1 MKFVLKEYLELL
13 KEDGELDSLI
23 TDLLFSMN
31 IIPISKPQ
39 RGRQFG
45 VDISAIGTDNDGV
58 KKVFL
63 FAVKQ
68 GNITRNIWDS
78 NPNSIR
84 QTLNEILDVYI
95 PKVLTKNQKALPQK
109 IIVATNGVL
118 EQTVQLNWNS
128 YLDEN
133 SQPNKIEFD
142 FWGID
147 KIASQTDE
155 YLLPEQIFPNDLKIL
170 LRKTLAFIDLADYDC
185 NHYYSLLEKLFE
197 SKTNKKKEVLK
208 VLRIV
213 RVCFSVIHK
222 WSKDAQNL
230 KQSIVASER
239 TLLLTWNWMRE
250 NDLLKNNY
258 VLDEFYNIHS
268 LKITIGREYFL
279 KIREHL
285 YVKHSLFKYSRNQ
298 LEYSLTIWEQMGIL
312 SSIALT
318 EIAEGQMHLVTDNKD
333 YTNICFSNA
342 NEYVIGLKY
351 LIANNPPTKYPEYDE
366 HLIEISLT
374 LILLYK
380 AKEFEFAKN
389 WIGNLITGFNDCY
402 KLKRFIP
409 LFRTDYEEL
418 ANIHLGNS
426 ISEPHSSML
435 LPLLAEWAVILNEPG
450 LYDLVKKMI
459 SENYPEIDLQIWFP
473 ESTSEDFLYTTN
485 MSRKSG
491 HAKCSIELYDD
502 VEKYK
507 KEMLEEKTLFCEEKE
522 FSIFSQY
529 FYYLGY
535 LSSRHYRSNLL
546 PLFWREF
553 LN

>member
-13 KEDGELDSLI
+13 KEDGELDSLL

-31 IIPISKPQ
+31 ILPVSKPQ

-45 VDISAIGTDNDGV
+45 VDISAVGVDSDGI

-68 GNITRNIWDS
+68 GNITRNVWDS

-95 PKVLTKNQKALPQK
+95 PKILLKSQRTLPKK

-118 EQTVQLNWNS
+118 EQTVQFNWNS
-128 YLDEN
+128 FIDEN
-133 SQPNKIEFD
+133 SQSDKIEFD

-147 KIASQTDE
+147 KIATYTDE
-155 YLLPEQIFPNDLKIL
+155 HLLAEQLFPHEFKIL

-197 SKTNKKKEVLK
+197 SKTDKKKEVLK

-213 RVCFSVIHK
+213 RVCFSVIFK
-222 WSKDAQNL
+222 WSKDAKNL
-230 KQSIVASER
+230 KQAVIASER
-239 TLLLTWNWMRE
+239 TILLTWNWMRK
-250 NDLLKNNY
+250 NDLLKKDY
-258 VLDEFYNIHS
+258 ALDEFYNIHTV
-268 LKITIGREYFL
+268 KINIGREYFI
-279 KIREHL
+279 KVREHL
-285 YVKHSLFKYSRNQ
+285 YVKHSLFVFSRNQ
-298 LEYSLTIWEQMGIL
+298 LEYSLTVWEQIGLL

-318 EIAEGQMHLVTDNKD
+318 EIAECQIQTLIKNTDYANVC
-333 YTNICFSNA
+333 ISNV
-342 NEYVIGLKY
+342 NEYVKGLKC
-351 LIANNPPTKYPEYDE
+351 LIANNPPSKYPEYDE
-366 HLIEISLT
+366 HLIEISLA

-380 AKEFEFAKN
+380 ANEFEFAKN
-389 WIGNLITGFNDCY
+389 WIASLIIGLNDCFR
-402 KLKRFIP
+402 LKSFIP

-418 ANIHLGNS
+418 AEIHLGNS

-435 LPLLAEWAVILNEPG
+435 IPLLAEWSIILNEPY
-450 LYDLVKKMI
+450 LYNLVKQLV

-473 ESTSEDFLYTTN
+473 DGDSEDFLFTEN

-491 HAKCSIELYDD
+491 HAKCSVHLYDAF
-502 VEKYK
+502 ETYK
-507 KEMLEEKTLFCEEKE
+507 EEMLEEKKLFSEEKK
-522 FSIFSQY
+522 FSIFTSH
-529 FYYLGY
+529 FDYLGF
-535 LSSRHYRSNLL
+535 LSSRHFRSNLL
-546 PLFWREF
+546 PIYWRES
-553 LN
+553 LD

>member
-45 VDISAIGTDNDGV
+45 VDISAIGTDIDGV

-78 NPNSIR
+78 TPNSIR

-95 PKVLTKNQKALPQK
+95 PKVLTKSQKALPQK

-155 YLLPEQIFPNDLKIL
+155 YLLPEQIFPNDFKIL

-197 SKTNKKKEVLK
+197 SKTDKKKEVLK

-250 NDLLKNNY
+250 NDLLRNNY
-258 VLDEFYNIHS
+258 VLEEFYN
-268 LKITIGREYFL
+268 
-279 KIREHL
+279 
-285 YVKHSLFKYSRNQ
+285 NQ
-298 LEYSLTIWEQMGIL
+298 
-312 SSIALT
+312 
-318 EIAEGQMHLVTDNKD
+318 
-333 YTNICFSNA
+333 
-342 NEYVIGLKY
+342 
-351 LIANNPPTKYPEYDE
+351 
-366 HLIEISLT
+366 
-374 LILLYK
+374 
-380 AKEFEFAKN
+380 
-389 WIGNLITGFNDCY
+389 
-402 KLKRFIP
+402 R
-409 LFRTDYEEL
+409 
-418 ANIHLGNS
+418 
-426 ISEPHSSML
+426 
-435 LPLLAEWAVILNEPG
+435 
-450 LYDLVKKMI
+450 
-459 SENYPEIDLQIWFP
+459 
-473 ESTSEDFLYTTN
+473 
-485 MSRKSG
+485 
-491 HAKCSIELYDD
+491 
-502 VEKYK
+502 
-507 KEMLEEKTLFCEEKE
+507 
-522 FSIFSQY
+522 
-529 FYYLGY
+529 
-535 LSSRHYRSNLL
+535 
-546 PLFWREF
+546 
-553 LN
+553 

>member
-1 MKFVLKEYLELL
+1 M
-13 KEDGELDSLI
+13 
-23 TDLLFSMN
+23 
-31 IIPISKPQ
+31 
-39 RGRQFG
+39 
-45 VDISAIGTDNDGV
+45 
-58 KKVFL
+58 
-63 FAVKQ
+63 
-68 GNITRNIWDS
+68 
-78 NPNSIR
+78 
-84 QTLNEILDVYI
+84 
-95 PKVLTKNQKALPQK
+95 
-109 IIVATNGVL
+109 
-118 EQTVQLNWNS
+118 
-128 YLDEN
+128 
-133 SQPNKIEFD
+133 
-142 FWGID
+142 
-147 KIASQTDE
+147 
-155 YLLPEQIFPNDLKIL
+155 
-170 LRKTLAFIDLADYDC
+170 
-185 NHYYSLLEKLFE
+185 LEKLFE
-197 SKTNKKKEVLK
+197 SKTAKKKEILK
-208 VLRIV
+208 ILRIV

-230 KQSIVASER
+230 KQSIIASER
-239 TLLLTWNWMRE
+239 TLLLTWNWIWE

-318 EIAEGQMHLVTDNKD
+318 EIAEGQMHLITDNKD

-342 NEYVIGLKY
+342 NEYVIGLKF

-366 HLIEISLT
+366 HLIEISLA

-380 AKEFEFAKN
+380 AKEFEFAKI

>member
-23 TDLLFSMN
+23 TDILFSMN

-45 VDISAIGTDNDGV
+45 VDISAIGNDSDGI

-95 PKVLTKNQKALPQK
+95 PKILTENQKTLPKK

-118 EQTVQLNWNS
+118 EQTVQLNWNG
-128 YLDEN
+128 YLNEN
-133 SQPNKIEFD
+133 SKPNKIEFD

-155 YLLPEQIFPNDLKIL
+155 YLLPEQIFSKDLKIL

-185 NHYYSLLEKLFE
+185 NHYYLLLEKLFE

-258 VLDEFYNIHS
+258 VLNEFYNIHS
-268 LKITIGREYFL
+268 LKINIGREYFL
-279 KIREHL
+279 KVREHL

-312 SSIALT
+312 SSIALS
-318 EIAEGQMHLVTDNKD
+318 EAAEGQIQSAIGNTKYAN
-333 YTNICFSNA
+333 TCFSNV
-342 NEYVIGLKY
+342 NEYVTGLKF
-351 LIANNPPTKYPEYDE
+351 LISYNPPSKYPEYDE
-366 HLIEISLT
+366 HLIEISLA
-374 LILLYK
+374 LIILHK
-380 AKEFEFAKN
+380 AKEFEFAKK
-389 WIGNLITGFNDCY
+389 WIADMIVGLNDSF
-402 KLKRFIP
+402 KLKSFIP

-435 LPLLAEWAVILNEPG
+435 LPLLAEWAVILNEPS

-473 ESTSEDFLYTTN
+473 ESKSEDFLYTTN
-485 MSRKSG
+485 MSRQSG
-491 HAKCSIELYDD
+491 HTKCSIDLYDD
-502 VEKYK
+502 FEKYK
-507 KEMLEEKTLFCEEKE
+507 SEMLNEKTLFYDEKD
-522 FSIFSQY
+522 FTFLSNY

-546 PLFWREF
+546 PLYWREF

>member
-1 MKFVLKEYLELL
+1 MKFVLKEYLALL

-45 VDISAIGTDNDGV
+45 VDISAIGTDDDGI

-68 GNITRNIWDS
+68 GNITRTIWDS
-78 NPNSIR
+78 TPNSIR

-95 PKVLTKNQKALPQK
+95 PKVLTISQNTLPKK

-133 SQPNKIEFD
+133 SQPNKIDLD

-147 KIASQTDE
+147 KIASHVDE
-155 YLLPEQIFPNDLKIL
+155 YLLPEQIFPNDFKIL

-197 SKTNKKKEVLK
+197 TKTEKKKEVLK

-213 RVCFSVIHK
+213 RVCFNVIFK
-222 WSKDAQNL
+222 WSKDMQNL
-230 KQSIVASER
+230 KPAVIASEK
-239 TLLLTWNWMRE
+239 TLLLTWNWLRN
-250 NDLLKNNY
+250 NDLLKEDY
-258 VLDEFYNIHS
+258 ALDEFYNIHS
-268 LKITIGREYFL
+268 LKISIGREYFL

-285 YVKHSLFKYSRNQ
+285 YIKHSLFRYSRNQ
-298 LEYSLTIWEQMGIL
+298 LEYSLTVWEQIGIL
-312 SSIALT
+312 STIALS
-318 EIAEGQMHLVTDNKD
+318 EISEGQIHLAIKNNEYANT
-333 YTNICFSNA
+333 CFSNA
-342 NEYVIGLKY
+342 NEYVIGLKF
-351 LIANNPPTKYPEYDE
+351 LIAYNPPTKYPEYDE
-366 HLIEISLT
+366 HLIEISLA
-374 LILLYK
+374 LILLHK
-380 AKEFEFAKN
+380 AKEFEFAIN
-389 WIGNLITGFNDCY
+389 WIGDIITGLNDSF
-402 KLKRFIP
+402 KLKNFIP

-435 LPLLAEWAVILNEPG
+435 IPLLAEWAVILNEPK
-450 LYDLVKKMI
+450 LYEFVKKLI

-473 ESTSEDFLYTTN
+473 DSTSEDFLYTTN

-491 HAKCSIELYDD
+491 HAKCSIELYKDF
-502 VEKYK
+502 EEYK
-507 KEMLEEKTLFCEEKE
+507 KEMLEEKSLFYEERD
-522 FSIFSQY
+522 FTIFSQY

>member
-45 VDISAIGTDNDGV
+45 VDISAIGIDSDGI

-68 GNITRNIWDS
+68 GNITRNVWDS
-78 NPNSIR
+78 NPTSIR

-95 PKVLTKNQKALPQK
+95 PKVLTKSQKALPQK

-133 SQPNKIEFD
+133 SQSSKIEFD

-147 KIASQTDE
+147 KIAFHIDE
-155 YLLPEQIFPNDLKIL
+155 YLLPEQIFPNDFKIL

-197 SKTNKKKEVLK
+197 SKTVKKKEIVK

-222 WSKDAQNL
+222 WSKDTQNL
-230 KQSIVASER
+230 KQSIIASER
-239 TLLLTWNWMRE
+239 TLLLTWKWMRE
-250 NDLLKNNY
+250 NDLLKNDY
-258 VLDEFYNIHS
+258 VLKEFYNIHS

-279 KIREHL
+279 KVREHL

-298 LEYSLTIWEQMGIL
+298 LEYSLTIWEQIGLL

-318 EIAEGQMHLVTDNKD
+318 EIAEGQIHLSTNKD
-333 YTNICFSNA
+333 YSSTCFSNV
-342 NEYVIGLKY
+342 NEYVIGLKF
-351 LIANNPPTKYPEYDE
+351 LIVNNPPSKYPEYDE
-366 HLIEISLT
+366 HLIEITLA
-374 LILLYK
+374 LILLHK

-389 WIGNLITGFNDCY
+389 WIAGIITGLNDSF
-402 KLKRFIP
+402 KLKNFIP

-418 ANIHLGNS
+418 ANIHLGNGS
-426 ISEPHSSML
+426 SELHSSML
-435 LPLLAEWAVILNEPG
+435 IPVLAEWSVILNEKG
-450 LYDLVKKMI
+450 LYDLVKKLV
-459 SENYPEIDLQIWFP
+459 SENYPQIDLQIWFP
-473 ESTSEDFLYTTN
+473 DSTSEDFLYTTN

-491 HAKCSIELYDD
+491 HTKCSIELYNDF
-502 VEKYK
+502 EKYK
-507 KEMLEEKTLFCEEKE
+507 TEMLKEKTLFYDEKE
-522 FSIFSQY
+522 FTILSNY

-546 PLFWREF
+546 PLYWREF